1 MKKYT
6 EFEQKSLEWHEIKW
20 GKIGGS
26 ASAGLLKP
34 TDTLF
39 IDILSQQMEDFE
51 PESEFSSDA
60 MERGNELEPFAREY
74 LESYFGVSFEVPA
87 WLQCEENKLL
97 GISPDGLTKDNRF
110 ACEIKCFGRKK
121 HYDILVKNEIPYDNV
136 PQLVHYFTVNPDLES
151 LYFICFRPESPKH
164 FIKELTLESLVNIGT
179 NAKPVNVTISEAV
192 KISKQNAKILLEKIE
207 QQIKQLNNF

>member
-1 MKKYT
+1 MIKYT

-51 PESEFSSDA
+51 PESEFSNDA
-60 MERGNELEPFAREY
+60 TDRGNELEPFAREY

-87 WLQCEENKLL
+87 WLQCEENRLL

-121 HYDILVKNEIPYDNV
+121 HYDIFVKNEIPYDNV
-136 PQLVHYFTVNPDLES
+136 PQLVHYFTVIPELES
-151 LYFICFRPESPKH
+151 LYFICFRPEAPKH
-164 FIKELTLESLVNIGT
+164 FIKELTLDSLVNIGT
-179 NAKPVNVTISEAV
+179 NAKPVNVPISEAV
-192 KISKQNAKILLEKIE
+192 KISKENAKKLLEKIE
-207 QQIKQLNNF
+207 QKIEQLNNF